1 MATRDDHP
9 SDQTVIDIT
18 RQATRATKTDHRLS
32 AVWSPLIFN
41 SLNRAPSI
49 PCLVPAAHP
58 RAHDAFRSLP
68 TPSKSQVFPR
78 SPTIS
83 MTVSCA
89 GTSSPRTV
97 NPITFSCGGSLI
109 QYVSN
114 TNLCTIVYHVHSC
127 VLVVLPAFED
137 ERVSRDARRRT
148 EVFERLQNHTQNSL
162 FSPKAIYDSDAIA
175 YSSTV
180 LSFGNA
186 ATVSR
191 SECW

>member
-1 MATRDDHP
+1 MSRPGGPPQGTRRLQVVTN
-9 SDQTVIDIT
+9 SFKIT
-18 RQATRATKTDHRLS
+18 GLPKKSYYQYDGELRWHVVTTHRY
-32 AVWSPLIFN
+32 
-41 SLNRAPSI
+41 
-49 PCLVPAAHP
+49 
-58 RAHDAFRSLP
+58 
-68 TPSKSQVFPR
+68 
-78 SPTIS
+78 
-83 MTVSCA
+83 
-89 GTSSPRTV
+89 
-97 NPITFSCGGSLI
+97 PITFSCGGSLI